1 MFEDLV
7 KLPPGPAAR
16 IMSNNNVK
24 LQTPLGALPSAS
36 VAEVL
41 AELETKDASMDMMQL
56 LAHALPA
63 REATWWA
70 CLAARDMGVE
80 TRATKAAEA
89 WVRSP
94 GFDTRLAA
102 REALDTAKPDDDT
115 IFCAM
120 AACFSDGTMGPGTF
134 DDYPAPPG
142 AVGASVYGFLL
153 IVLFADQALVARRGP
168 ILLERGLDIAR
179 GGNGQIAPP
188 DEPKTQGEALT
199 TGTANDA
206 APDDNAKP

>member
-16 IMSNNNVK
+16 VLSKNNVT
-24 LQTPLGALPSAS
+24 LQTPLDALPSAS
-36 VAEVL
+36 VAQVL
-41 AELETKDASMDMMQL
+41 NELKSKAASMDMMQL

-70 CLAARDMGVE
+70 CLAARDMGVD
-80 TRATKAAEA
+80 TRAVKAAEA
-89 WVRSP
+89 WVRNP
-94 GFDTRLAA
+94 GFHTRLAA

-115 IFCAM
+115 SLCAL
-120 AACFSDGTMGPGTF
+120 AACFADGTMGPGEF

-153 IVLFADQALVARRGP
+153 IVLFADEAKVDQRGP

-179 GGNGQIAPP
+179 GGNGQIATP
-188 DEPKTQGEALT
+188 DEPKTPVEALT
-199 TGTANDA
+199 IGTANYA
-206 APDDNAKP
+206 APDDNANP